1 MIGTIL
7 LSKDGKYIDK
17 DGKLPP
23 RPIYDKDML
32 RAFVKGNNVSLEG
45 FAMLPPSIQGV
56 VGEKASEGW
65 TMPITILELAE
76 CDLLLVNRSDED
88 LDGGKVFRLD
98 NFKCIVEEKLIELW
112 IRK

>member
-23 RPIYDKDML
+23 RPAYDKDML
-32 RAFVKGNNVSLEG
+32 RAFVKDNNVSLEG

-76 CDLLLVNRSDED
+76 ADLLLINRYNEE
-88 LDGGKVFRLD
+88 LEGGKIFRLD
-98 NFKCIVEEKLIELW
+98 NFKCIVKDKQIELW
-112 IRK
+112 IKK